1 MKKRWLF
8 LPLLLALAAG
18 GYWFFNVPETA
29 VPSGAQSAARLAP
42 GPFAIQDEAF
52 EATDAHRGQQ
62 AYHDYAGASARTLA
76 GELWRPAGLAQPGPL
91 VIYSHGFMSF
101 HREGVYLARFLASHG
116 YTVVAVNYPLT
127 NFFAPGKPLVSDVVN
142 QPGDVSFLIT
152 TLLQR
157 NADTNDVLHN
167 TIDAKKIA
175 VAGVSLG
182 GMTST
187 LVTFHR
193 QVRDPRITAAISIA
207 GPANMFTADFF
218 SSTNTPF
225 MMIAGDGDA
234 IIPFDK
240 NAAPIPHKDPGSILV
255 NLKNA
260 SHAGFAQPA
269 ATFMRFIANPDTLG
283 CKQVMKGL
291 KNKPAGAELEFL
303 PGLSAAENGIDLS
316 DRSLPCQGE
325 IPARTM
331 PAAKQHMYTTLTA
344 YSFLE
349 SVFADNASARAAAK
363 HYLLQTLP
371 AENGGDV
378 AVTTELS
385 AQ

>member
-1 MKKRWLF
+1 MNKWQMIILII
-8 LPLLLALAAG
+8 LILIGAVYWLAAIPAKVLPEG
-18 GYWFFNVPETA
+18 EASKQWFQPGDYRVITETFKA
-29 VPSGAQSAARLAP
+29 VDTARKTQANNDFSGRDVRVLK
-42 GPFAIQDEAF
+42 GKI
-52 EATDAHRGQQ
+52 
-62 AYHDYAGASARTLA
+62 
-76 GELWRPAGLAQPGPL
+76 WRPEGLQKPGPL
-91 VIYSHGFMSF
+91 LVYSHGFMSF
-101 HREGVYLARFLASHG
+101 HTEGQYLTRFLASHG

-157 NADTNDVLHN
+157 NADANDVLHN

-207 GPANMFTADFF
+207 GPANMFTSDFF

-269 ATFMRFIANPDTLG
+269 STFMRFIANPDTLG

-316 DRSLPCQGE
+316 DRSLPCLGE

-331 PAAKQHMYTTLTA
+331 PAAKQHMYATLAA

-349 SVFADNASARAAAK
+349 SVFADNAAARAAAK

-371 AENGGDV
+371 AENSSDV
-378 AVTTELS
+378 AVATELS